1 MKPISRFLALSLL
14 LLASTGCLIKE
25 TTHTFYLDPD
35 GAIVWRVVEKD
46 VRSDAEDVN
55 ERHKEE
61 ANYLDA
67 VRAGESRMAVDFDA
81 LGALRVDTRVISDR
95 RPYFVVTEATF
106 GSIEELALAIL
117 EETCSAGSA
126 ELVFD
131 GDRARFTIR
140 CPLDAQQ
147 AASDE
152 TREEDFSGVGL
163 IEESEAYRVVLTEGK
178 FVDAIGF
185 DLDPQDTARPR
196 DLTEE
201 ELEANNNVA
210 VYSLTWCSQ

>member
-1 MKPISRFLALSLL
+1 MKPISRILAMYLL
-14 LLASTGCLIKE
+14 LLTSTGCLLKE
-25 TTHTFYLDPD
+25 TTHTFYLEPD

-46 VRSDAEDVN
+46 VRSDAESVD
-55 ERHKEE
+55 ERRREE
-61 ANYLDA
+61 ADYLNA
-67 VRAGESRMAVDFDA
+67 VQTGEGRMAADFDA
-81 LGALRVDTRVISDR
+81 LGALRVDTRVVSDR

-106 GSIEELALAIL
+106 GSIEDLALAIL
-117 EETCSAGSA
+117 EESCPAGSA

-131 GDRARFTIR
+131 GDRVRFTVR
-140 CPLDAQQ
+140 CPLDAEQPT
-147 AASDE
+147 SDE

-163 IEESEAYRVVLTEGK
+163 IEESEAYRVVLTEGE

-210 VYSLTWCSQ
+210 VYSLTWSSR